1 MPSELQIMISDEDV
15 DRRISTRRAAQRA
28 QLEVSAEVG
37 YGTKAI
43 SLAIQTHPDVIL
55 VAVEEPVGR
64 PLETAES
71 LANVLPNTPIIIYS
85 SINDPEAIR
94 RAMLMG
100 ARDYILQPVQPDQ
113 LQEAMD
119 AVLVQEERRQMRRS
133 GQLLNELGRGTV
145 VTVMGG
151 KGGVGKTVISVNLA
165 LALWRETGMSVAIFD
180 ADRENGDV
188 TTLLD
193 MTADRTIGDL
203 LPLADQ
209 LDRHSIQE
217 FMTEYDGSVDVLAAA
232 DGEDIWSECSN
243 EKLKHIIDLLAQTYD
258 FVIID
263 IGASLGQLTR
273 TSVESSTLT
282 LLVTSGEITS
292 VRNTATAL
300 QRFEQWLIPADRFK
314 LIFNQRARSDGMN
327 ADELSAAVDMNIFW
341 QVPYDQRIS
350 VSVQMGQPAVLFDD
364 STSGARSLLTL
375 ARTIAGTKKPLVK
388 QKKKR
393 MFQRLNRR

>member
-209 LDRHSIQE
+209 LDRNSIQE

>member
-15 DRRISTRRAAQRA
+15 DRRVSTRRAALRA
-28 QLEVSAEVG
+28 QLEVAAEVG

-43 SLAIQTHPDVIL
+43 SLALQTHPDVIL

-151 KGGVGKTVISVNLA
+151 KGGVGKTVVGVNLG

-180 ADRENGDV
+180 AHKENGDV

-193 MTADRTIGDL
+193 MTPDRTVGDL

-209 LDRHSIQE
+209 LDRHNFQE
-217 FMTEYDGSVDVLAAA
+217 FMTEFDGSVDVLAASN
-232 DGEDIWSECSN
+232 DEEVWGECNNDR
-243 EKLKHIIDLLAQTYD
+243 LKHIIDLLAQTYD

-273 TSVESSTLT
+273 ACVESSTLT
-282 LLVTSGEITS
+282 LVVTSGEITS
-292 VRNTATAL
+292 VRSTATAL
-300 QRFEQWLIPADRFK
+300 QRFEQWQIPADRFK

-327 ADELSAAVDMNIFW
+327 AEELSAAVDRDIFW
-341 QVPYDQRIS
+341 QVPYDHRIA
-350 VSVQMGQPAVLFDD
+350 VSVQMGQPTVLFDD
-364 STSGARSLLTL
+364 STAGARSLLSL
-375 ARTIAGTKKPLVK
+375 ARTVAGTKKPLAA
-388 QKKKR
+388 QKKKSLFR
-393 MFQRLNRR
+393 RLNKR

>member
-1 MPSELQIMISDEDV
+1 M
-15 DRRISTRRAAQRA
+15 
-28 QLEVSAEVG
+28 
-37 YGTKAI
+37 
-43 SLAIQTHPDVIL
+43 
-55 VAVEEPVGR
+55 AVEEPVGR

-100 ARDYILQPVQPDQ
+100 ARDYIIQPVQPDQ

-151 KGGVGKTVISVNLA
+151 KGGVGKTVIGVNLA

-180 ADRENGDV
+180 AHGENGDV
-188 TTLLD
+188 ATLLD
-193 MTADRTIGDL
+193 MPPPDRTIGDL

-209 LDRHSIQE
+209 LDRRFQD
-217 FMTEYDGSVDVLAAA
+217 FMSEYDGSVDVLASS
-232 DGEDIWSECSN
+232 DGEDVWSECSS
-243 EKLKHIIDLLAQTYD
+243 EKLKHIIELMAQTYD

-273 TSVESSTLT
+273 ASVESSTLT

-292 VRNTATAL
+292 VRNATTAL
-300 QRFEQWLIPADRFK
+300 QRFEQWQIPPDRYK

-327 ADELSAAVDMNIFW
+327 AEELSAAVERDIFW
-341 QVPYDQRIS
+341 QVPYDQRIA
-350 VSVQMGQPAVLFDD
+350 VSVQMVQPSVLYDD
-364 STSGARSLLTL
+364 STAGARSLLAL
-375 ARTIAGTKKPLVK
+375 ARTIAGTKKPLVQ
-388 QKKKR
+388 QKKKSI
-393 MFQRLNRR
+393 FQRLNKR